1 MQMAANTKQPMMI
14 PVIVTVLSNW
24 CSSLARNTTIYII
37 LIWLCND
44 IREHMKLS
52 VNKREI

>member
-24 CSSLARNTTIYII
+24 CSSLAVNTTIYII

-44 IREHMKLS
+44 IREYMKS
-52 VNKREI
+52 SMNKWEI